1 MLALTEYPRKA
12 VHLLGLLVPLVCELT
27 SKPLILTALSIITI
41 VYVLGEVWRLKGRGL
56 PIITSFTLKMSRPEE
71 RTRFII
77 RPAYFAIG
85 IILALVL
92 YPTAIAYA
100 SICIGA
106 VGDSAA
112 AIVGERFGYRR
123 IIRRKTVGGFAAG
136 LTAAFVAACFLVSPF
151 IALLGAVG
159 AMIMELLD
167 VPDDNLTMPIVA
179 GALMTL
185 VTLLYHS

>member
-1 MLALTEYPRKA
+1 MTENTRKA
-12 VHLLGLLVPLVCELT
+12 IHLLALLVPPVSELT
-27 SKPLILTALSIITI
+27 SKSLVVAALSIITI
-41 VYVLGEVWRLKGRGL
+41 VYVLGEVLRLKGHGL
-56 PIITSFTLKMSRPEE
+56 PIITPITLKMSRPEE
-71 RTRFII
+71 RKGFIV

-92 YPTAIAYA
+92 YPSAIAYA
-100 SICIGA
+100 SICILA
-106 VGDSAA
+106 VGDSVA
-112 AIVGERFGYRR
+112 AIVGERFGHRR
-123 IIRRKTVGGFAAG
+123 IVRRKTVEGFAAG
-136 LTAAFVAACFLVSPF
+136 LTAAFLLASFLVAPF

-185 VTLLYHS
+185 ATW

>member
-1 MLALTEYPRKA
+1 MTENARKA
-12 VHLLGLLVPLVCELT
+12 IHLLALLVPPVSELT
-27 SKPLILTALSIITI
+27 SKSLVVDALFIITI
-41 VYVLGEVWRLKGRGL
+41 VYVLGEVLRLKGHGL
-56 PIITSFTLKMSRPEE
+56 PIITPITLKMSRPEE
-71 RTRFII
+71 RKGFIL

-92 YPTAIAYA
+92 YPSAIAYA
-100 SICIGA
+100 SICILA
-106 VGDSAA
+106 VGDSVA
-112 AIVGERFGYRR
+112 AIVGERFGHRR
-123 IIRRKTVGGFAAG
+123 IVRRKTVEGFAAG
-136 LTAAFVAACFLVSPF
+136 LTAAFLLASFLVAPF

-185 VTLLYHS
+185 ATW

>member
-1 MLALTEYPRKA
+1 VLT
-12 VHLLGLLVPLVCELT
+12 G
-27 SKPLILTALSIITI
+27 LSIVTI
-41 VYVLGEVWRLKGRGL
+41 VYVLGEVLRLKGRGL
-56 PIITSFTLKMSRPEE
+56 PIITPFTLKMSRPEE
-71 RTRFII
+71 RTGFII

-92 YPTAIAYA
+92 YSTAIAYA

-112 AIVGERFGYRR
+112 AIVGERFGHRR
-123 IIRRKTVGGFAAG
+123 IIRRKTIEGFATG
-136 LTAAFVAACFLVSPF
+136 LSAAFLVASFLVPPF
-151 IALLGAVG
+151 IGLLGAVG

-167 VPDDNLTMPIVA
+167 APDDNLTMPIIA

-185 VTLLYHS
+185 ATLA

>member
-1 MLALTEYPRKA
+1 LTENARKA
-12 VHLLGLLVPLVCELT
+12 VHLLALLIPPASELT
-27 SKPLILTALSIITI
+27 SKPLVLAALSIVTI
-41 VYVLGEVWRLKGRGL
+41 AYVLGEVLRLKGHRL
-56 PIITSFTLKMSRPEE
+56 PIITPFTLKMSRPEE
-71 RTRFII
+71 RTSFII
-77 RPAYFAIG
+77 RPAYLAIG

-92 YPTAIAYA
+92 YPTTIAYA

-112 AIVGERFGYRR
+112 AIVGERFGHSR
-123 IIRRKTVGGFAAG
+123 IVRRKTVEGFAAG
-136 LTAAFVAACFLVSPF
+136 LTAAFLLASFLVSPF
-151 IALLGAVG
+151 VALLGAVG

-185 VTLLYHS
+185 VTLTYHA

>member
-1 MLALTEYPRKA
+1 M
-12 VHLLGLLVPLVCELT
+12 V
-27 SKPLILTALSIITI
+27 TI
-41 VYVLGEVWRLKGRGL
+41 VYVLGEVLRLKGRGL
-56 PIITSFTLKMSRPEE
+56 PIITPFTLKMSRPEE
-71 RTRFII
+71 RTGFII

-92 YPTAIAYA
+92 YSTAIAYA

-112 AIVGERFGYRR
+112 AIVGERFGHRR
-123 IIRRKTVGGFAAG
+123 IIRRKTIEGFAAG
-136 LTAAFVAACFLVSPF
+136 LSAAFLVASFLVPPF
-151 IALLGAVG
+151 IGLLGAVG

-167 VPDDNLTMPIVA
+167 APDDNLTMPIIA

-185 VTLLYHS
+185 ATLA

>member
-1 MLALTEYPRKA
+1 MA
-12 VHLLGLLVPLVCELT
+12 
-27 SKPLILTALSIITI
+27 ALSIVTI
-41 VYVLGEVWRLKGRGL
+41 AYVLGEVLRFKGRCL
-56 PIITSFTLKMSRPEE
+56 PIITPFTLKMSRPEE
-71 RTRFII
+71 RTRFIM

-92 YPTAIAYA
+92 YPTTIAYA
-100 SICIGA
+100 SICIVA
-106 VGDSAA
+106 IGDSAA
-112 AIVGERFGYRR
+112 AIVGERFGHRR
-123 IIRRKTVGGFAAG
+123 IVKRKTVEGFAAG
-136 LTAAFVAACFLVSPF
+136 LIAAFFLASLLVSPF

-185 VTLLYHS
+185 ATLTYRA

>member
-1 MLALTEYPRKA
+1 LNENARKA
-12 VHLLGLLVPLVCELT
+12 VHLLALLVPPVSELT
-27 SKPLILTALSIITI
+27 SKPLVLAALSIITI
-41 VYVLGEVWRLKGRGL
+41 AYVLGEVLHLKGHRL
-56 PIITSFTLKMSRPEE
+56 PIITPFTLKMSRPEE
-71 RTRFII
+71 RASFII

-92 YPTAIAYA
+92 YPSTIAYA

-106 VGDSAA
+106 IGDSAA
-112 AIVGERFGYRR
+112 AIVGERFGHRR
-123 IIRRKTVGGFAAG
+123 IVRRKTVEGFTAD
-136 LTAAFVAACFLVSPF
+136 LTASFLPACLLVSPF
-151 IALLGAVG
+151 IALLGAGG

-185 VTLLYHS
+185 ATLTYRA

>member
-1 MLALTEYPRKA
+1 LTENTRKA
-12 VHLLGLLVPLVCELT
+12 IHLLALLVPPVSELT
-27 SKPLILTALSIITI
+27 SKSLVVAALSIITI
-41 VYVLGEVWRLKGRGL
+41 VYVLGEVLRLKGHGL
-56 PIITSFTLKMSRPEE
+56 PIITPITLKMSRPEE
-71 RTRFII
+71 RKGFIV

-92 YPTAIAYA
+92 YASAIAYA
-100 SICIGA
+100 SICILA
-106 VGDSAA
+106 VGDSVA
-112 AIVGERFGYRR
+112 AIVGERFGHRR
-123 IIRRKTVGGFAAG
+123 IVRRKTVEGFAAG
-136 LTAAFVAACFLVSPF
+136 LTAAFLLASFLVAPF

-185 VTLLYHS
+185 ATW

>member
-1 MLALTEYPRKA
+1 VFALTENARKA
-12 VHLLGLLVPLVCELT
+12 VHLLALLVPPISELT
-27 SKPLILTALSIITI
+27 SKPLVVAALSIITI
-41 VYVLGEVWRLKGRGL
+41 VYVLGEVLRLKDHDL
-56 PIITSFTLKMSRPEE
+56 PIITPITLKMSRHEE
-71 RTRFII
+71 RTSFIV

-92 YPTAIAYA
+92 YPSAIAYA
-100 SICIGA
+100 SICILA

-112 AIVGERFGYRR
+112 AIVGEKFGHRR
-123 IIRRKTVGGFAAG
+123 IVRQKTVEGFAAG
-136 LTAAFVAACFLVSPF
+136 LVASFLLASIFVSPF

-159 AMIMELLD
+159 AMIMELLA

-185 VTLLYHS
+185 ATR

>member
-1 MLALTEYPRKA
+1 VLT
-12 VHLLGLLVPLVCELT
+12 G
-27 SKPLILTALSIITI
+27 LSIVTI
-41 VYVLGEVWRLKGRGL
+41 VYVLGEVLRLKGRGL
-56 PIITSFTLKMSRPEE
+56 QIITPFTLKMSRPEE
-71 RTRFII
+71 RTGFII

-92 YPTAIAYA
+92 YSTAIAYA

-112 AIVGERFGYRR
+112 AIVGERFGHRR
-123 IIRRKTVGGFAAG
+123 IIRRKTIEGFAAG
-136 LTAAFVAACFLVSPF
+136 LSAAFLVASFLVPPF
-151 IALLGAVG
+151 IGLLGAVG

-167 VPDDNLTMPIVA
+167 APDDNLTMPIIA

-185 VTLLYHS
+185 ATLA

>member
-1 MLALTEYPRKA
+1 MTENARKA
-12 VHLLGLLVPLVCELT
+12 IHLLALLVPPVAELT
-27 SKPLILTALSIITI
+27 SKSLVVAALSIITI
-41 VYVLGEVWRLKGRGL
+41 GYVLGEALRLKGHGL
-56 PIITSFTLKMSRPEE
+56 PIFTPITLKMSRPEE
-71 RTRFII
+71 RTSFVV

-92 YPTAIAYA
+92 YPSAIAYA
-100 SICIGA
+100 SICIGV

-112 AIVGERFGYRR
+112 AIVGDRFGHRR
-123 IIRRKTVGGFAAG
+123 IVKRKTVEGFAAG
-136 LTAAFVAACFLVSPF
+136 LTASFLLASFLVSPF

-159 AMIMELLD
+159 GMIMELLD

-185 VTLLYHS
+185 ATLT